1 MEIIILVAS
10 INRWRREMNERLVL
24 PEPIAAY
31 FSVDQRDAT
40 AVTQCF
46 TNDAIVK
53 DEGHTY
59 TGLPAIAKWR
69 SDVSAQ
75 YTFTSELL
83 ALEQTD
89 GIVVVTS
96 RLTGNFPGSPVVL
109 RYRFQLERGKIA
121 ALEIG
126 S

>member
-1 MEIIILVAS
+1 
-10 INRWRREMNERLVL
+10 MNKRLDL

-31 FSVDQRDAT
+31 FAADRRDAT
-40 AVTQCF
+40 VLTRCF

-59 TGLPAIAKWR
+59 AGLPAITKWR

-83 ALEQTD
+83 GSEERD
-89 GIVVVTS
+89 GLIVVTS
-96 RLTGNFPGSPVVL
+96 RLTGNFPGSPVDL
-109 RYRFQLERGKIA
+109 RYRFRLERGKIA
-121 ALEIG
+121 SLEIAP
-126 S
+126 